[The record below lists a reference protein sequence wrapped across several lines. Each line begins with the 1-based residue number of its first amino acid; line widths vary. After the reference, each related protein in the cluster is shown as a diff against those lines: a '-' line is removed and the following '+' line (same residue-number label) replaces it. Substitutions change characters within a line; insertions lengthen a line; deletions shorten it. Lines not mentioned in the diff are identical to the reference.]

1 MPGFKKKINT
11 PLKGIDPDNFSKH
24 KQDIYDTLDACI
36 GPGLFGTAV
45 LAAGT
50 VTVVQPQCTTASNV
64 ILTPQGPGSTGTL
77 NPVFSNGSFTI
88 NSSDASDTRKVA
100 WWLWP

>member
-1 MPGFKKKINT
+1 MPGFKKNINV
-11 PLKGIDPDNFSKH
+11 PLKGIDLDNFNKH
-24 KQDIYDTLDACI
+24 KQDIYDTLDSCI

-50 VTVVQPQCTTASNV
+50 ISVRQPQCTAGSNV
-64 ILTPQGPGSTGTL
+64 MLTAQGSGSTGTL
-77 NPVFSNGSFTI
+77 SVTPSNGSFTI
-88 NSSDASDTRKVA
+88 NSSDGADTRKVA